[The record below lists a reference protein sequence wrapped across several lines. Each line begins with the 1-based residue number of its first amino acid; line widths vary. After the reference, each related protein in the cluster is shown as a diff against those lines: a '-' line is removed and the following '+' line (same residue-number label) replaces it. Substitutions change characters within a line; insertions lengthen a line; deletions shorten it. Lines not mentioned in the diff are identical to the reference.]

1 MKDLTNSQKSGFT
14 FSAVIVFYLVLTLIG
29 QAILLAFCERGS
41 VVFLAVGSLFSEI
54 AIFTVSLL
62 HRKKSGETFCNSENC
77 KRFNPLY
84 IVVSVL
90 IAVGMFFGFGKVNE
104 LFAGWLIDIGLNV
117 NQAVVPLNNVS
128 QYILFSVLLGVIPAI
143 SEELFFRV
151 EFINGLKGMGTLLAC
166 LFSGLFFALYHCSAS
181 QLIYQ
186 FIYGSLLAL
195 LTVKSGSAIPSILA
209 HFINNFSV
217 ITFNYFKISIPLDN
231 PLIYVLGIV
240 MVLISLAV
248 LLLFP
253 KIKKAKAEKGE
264 VLGLFFPFGIIGVLA
279 CVGMIVGGLFL

>member
-14 FSAVIVFYLVLTLIG
+14 FSALIVFYLVLTLIG
-29 QAILLAFCERGS
+29 QAILLTFCERGS
-41 VVFLAVGSLFSEI
+41 VVFLAVSSLFSEI
-54 AIFTVSLL
+54 ALFTVSLL

-143 SEELFFRV
+143 SEELFFRGV
-151 EFINGLKGMGTLLAC
+151 FINGLKGMGTLLAC

-217 ITFNYFKISIPLDN
+217 ITFNYFKVSIPLDN
-231 PLIYVLGIV
+231 PLIYVFGLV
-240 MVLISLAV
+240 MVAISLAV

-264 VLGLFFPFGIIGVLA
+264 ALGLFFPFGIIGVLA
-279 CVGMIVGGLFL
+279 CVGMIVGGLF

>member
-1 MKDLTNSQKSGFT
+1 MKDLTNSQKSGLT
-14 FSAVIVFYLVLTLIG
+14 FSALIIFYLVLTLAG

-41 VVFLAVGSLFSEI
+41 VVFLAVSSLFSEI
-54 AIFTVSLL
+54 ALFTVSLI
-62 HRKKSGETFCNSENC
+62 HRKKSGETFFDSENC

-84 IVVSVL
+84 ILISVL
-90 IAVGMFFGFGKVNE
+90 IAVGMFFGFGRVNE
-104 LFAGWLIDIGLNV
+104 LFAGWLVDIGLNV
-117 NQAVVPLNNVS
+117 NQAVVPLNNVW
-128 QYILFSVLLGVIPAI
+128 QYLLFSLLLGVIPAI
-143 SEELFFRV
+143 SEELFFRGV
-151 EFINGLKGMGTLLAC
+151 FINGLKGMGTLCAC

-217 ITFNYFKISIPLDN
+217 ITFNYFNVSISLEN
-231 PLIYVLGIV
+231 PLIYVFGLV
-240 MVLISLAV
+240 MIAISLVV

-253 KIKKAKAEKGE
+253 KIKRAKAEKGE
-264 VLGLFFPFGIIGVLA
+264 VVGLFFPFGIVGVLA